1 VLRGRT
7 GRKGSHHR
15 RADIGHHAE
24 RAEEKR
30 QPALSH
36 SPHPRSGGVVHPAS
50 TVPRRSRRRT
60 TTCAAETVGASR
72 RTAVFAPVSR
82 CVVSQERRRVKIAP
96 RQFGVFSAR
105 FSCAENGAGE
115 KGIGAFLRR
124 CWSRQPAVQAA
135 TRDCGVVKMALFSE
149 TPEPFDA
156 KFEKKSP
163 QSPVPQ
169 GFAAALR
176 QTR

>member
-1 VLRGRT
+1 M
-7 GRKGSHHR
+7 
-15 RADIGHHAE
+15 
-24 RAEEKR
+24 
-30 QPALSH
+30 
-36 SPHPRSGGVVHPAS
+36 VHPAPA
-50 TVPRRSRRRT
+50 VPRRSRRRAT
-60 TTCAAETVGASR
+60 SGTAETVGASR
-72 RTAVFAPVSR
+72 RTAVFAPVIR
-82 CVVSQERRRVKIAP
+82 CVASQERRRVKIAP

-156 KFEKKSP
+156 KFEKNPRK
-163 QSPVPQ
+163 VLCHR
-169 GFAAALR
+169 ALR
-176 QTR
+176 RHCDKHGNDFDSKILRTNID